1 MKKGGVRFQVI
12 DDFFPISSIFPRF
25 PNSLTPQNLN
35 TPCRFMRKNIL
46 LMACLILFL
55 FGCNSDN
62 QIRRIN
68 AQINRVVSG
77 QTVEIIIENKVYP
90 LRLMGLEIPNNSF
103 YDKKSAQQFL
113 LKLLTSNY
121 QYPLNS
127 VMVNVDTD
135 LNKLDKFGRLT
146 GYIWLKNQLINR
158 KVLEGGWSIASLEY
172 TDGKYDRD
180 LLQGEDY
187 ARIMGNGVWKIQN

>member
-1 MKKGGVRFQVI
+1 MV
-12 DDFFPISSIFPRF
+12 
-25 PNSLTPQNLN
+25 
-35 TPCRFMRKNIL
+35 KNIL
-46 LMACLILFL
+46 LMVCLILFL

-62 QIRRIN
+62 KIKGIN

-77 QTVEIIIENKVYP
+77 QTVEIIIDNKIYT
-90 LRLMGLEIPNNSF
+90 LRLMGLEIPDNSY
-103 YDKKSAQQFL
+103 YDKKSAQEFL
-113 LKLLTSNY
+113 IKLLTSNY

-135 LNKLDKFGRLT
+135 INKLDKYDRLT

-158 KVLEGGWSIASLEY
+158 KVLEGGWAIASIEY
-172 TDGKYDRD
+172 TDGKCDRD

-187 ARIMGNGVWKIQN
+187 ARIMGKGVWKIKNQQ